1 MSQPALVTDA
11 DLADARQDLASR
23 QRLVSKYLE
32 LLLGELNKLRS
43 MSADPIRAR
52 QIREGVE
59 LAVKLADLLQAMSQ
73 ERPATADFV
82 RPRTDIRA

>member
-23 QRLVSKYLE
+23 QRLVSNYLE

-73 ERPATADFV
+73 ERPAAAV
-82 RPRTDIRA
+82 SARPRTDIRA

>member
-1 MSQPALVTDA
+1 MSETALVTDA
-11 DLADARQDLASR
+11 DLANARQDLAFR
-23 QRLVSKYLE
+23 QQLISGHLG
-32 LLLGELNKLRS
+32 LLLGELNKLRA
-43 MSADPIRAR
+43 MSVDAVRAR

-73 ERPATADFV
+73 ERPDVLAP